1 MYNVGMYC
9 KHFKGK
15 NLLEKNIY
23 KILKVNVTGKDI
35 KDKNIIYTGDKENLN
50 DVKNLVVYENIF
62 QKNKIFAREEESLCQ
77 KISVEKQKE
86 FNQIYRVQ
94 PLTKEEITIIKSKK
108 FILEK
113 REYEFNKNK

>member
-1 MYNVGMYC
+1 MKRGIKMYNVGMYC

-50 DVKNLVVYENIF
+50 DVKNLPSLISFIF
-62 QKNKIFAREEESLCQ
+62 GLLLPKYSIFVSNL
-77 KISVEKQKE
+77 IIL
-86 FNQIYRVQ
+86 FI
-94 PLTKEEITIIKSKK
+94 PL
-108 FILEK
+108 
-113 REYEFNKNK
+113 